1 MNANELTALLTTE
14 NVIYILKQ
22 LGSTHIDKS
31 EFGHILFQTVC
42 HCGSKHK
49 LYYYIESKKF
59 HCYTNCGQLSIYDVI
74 MSAKNMS
81 FLQAKSYIHTLL
93 GIENTH
99 TVETYLPQVSNNLE
113 ILDMYDSLG
122 NEYTSDELKVYPDT
136 VMKLFSDIYYTGW
149 VEEGITI
156 ETMRKFNIKY
166 YALQHAIII
175 PHYNAEGGLVGI
187 RRRSL
192 DPIEVERGGKY
203 MPIQI
208 EGVWYTHP
216 LQFNLYGLN
225 FNKSY
230 IERTKK
236 LIIVE
241 SEKGVMQLDSMFP
254 NGSPVVALSSSNL
267 SNAQVDMIIN
277 LGVEEV
283 IFALD
288 KQYQEPFTDEYK
300 KYQKK
305 ILKLVRKLTTFVSVS
320 IMWDTK
326 GLLGYKD
333 SPTDRGREVFEQLYR
348 TRISITN

>member
-1 MNANELTALLTTE
+1 MDAKELVSVLTVE
-14 NVIYILKQ
+14 NIKYILQ
-22 LGSTHIDKS
+22 TLGSTYIDKS

-49 LYYYIESKKF
+49 LYYYIDSKKF
-59 HCYTNCGQLSIYDVI
+59 HCYTSCGQLSIYDVI
-74 MSAKNMS
+74 MSAKGMT
-81 FLQAKSYIHTLL
+81 FLQSKNYIHQLL
-93 GIENTH
+93 GIENTYSF
-99 TVETYLPQVSNNLE
+99 EDYKPDISNDLE
-113 ILDMYDSLG
+113 ILNAYESHNEEKTIEELPIYD
-122 NEYTSDELKVYPDT
+122 DT
-136 VMKLFSDIYYTGW
+136 VMKLFSDSYYAGW
-149 VEEGITI
+149 IKEGITV
-156 ETMRKFNIKY
+156 ETMKKFNIKY
-166 YALQHAIII
+166 YALQQAIVI
-175 PHYNAEGGLVGI
+175 PHYNADGGLVGI

-192 DPIEVERGGKY
+192 DPEEIERGGKY

-208 EGVWYTHP
+208 EGRWYTHP

-267 SNAQVDMIIN
+267 SNAQVDMILS

-288 KQYQEPFTDEYK
+288 RQYQEPFTEEYK

-305 ILKLVRKLTTFVSVS
+305 ILKLAHKLTSFVDVS

-348 TRISITN
+348 TRIPITN

>member
-1 MNANELTALLTTE
+1 MDAKELVSVLTVE
-14 NVIYILKQ
+14 NIKYILQ
-22 LGSTHIDKS
+22 NLGSTYIDKS

-59 HCYTNCGQLSIYDVI
+59 HCYTNCGQMSIYDVI
-74 MSAKNMS
+74 MSAKGMT
-81 FLQAKSYIHTLL
+81 FLQAKNYIHQLL

-99 TVETYLPQVSNNLE
+99 SFEDFAPE
-113 ILDMYDSLG
+113 ISDDFDILNMYDLDSG
-122 NEYTSDELKVYPDT
+122 SKAIQELPIYSDT
-136 VMKLFSDIYYTGW
+136 VMNLFSDMYYTGW
-149 VEEGITI
+149 IEEGITI
-156 ETMRKFNIKY
+156 ETMKKFNIKY
-166 YALQHAIII
+166 YALQHAIVI
-175 PHYNAEGGLVGI
+175 PHYNAEGSLVGI

-267 SNAQVDMIIN
+267 SNAQVDMIID

-283 IFALD
+283 ILALD
-288 KQYQEPFTDEYK
+288 KQYQEPFTDEYR

-305 ILKLVRKLTTFVSVS
+305 ILKLARKLTNFVNVS